1 MNIDIIDTAAAMTRV
16 FDVAPE
22 HRRDLIRKMW
32 SPMNGMYHFVPGEME
47 WAKREK
53 ALAENRLELADNMA
67 ENLERAAA
75 LTKTSLHWLAD

>member
-32 SPMNGMYHFVPGEME
+32 SPMNGMYHFVPGEMD
-47 WAKREK
+47 
-53 ALAENRLELADNMA
+53 LAVIHKQKGLL
-67 ENLERAAA
+67 
-75 LTKTSLHWLAD
+75 KV